1 MKLLRAWA
9 GLTALVIAAWLSVLL
24 FIIMLNL
31 LLPMVSNNVLRAVL
45 GLILL
50 TAWVAGMAV
59 LVEVLRRRI
68 AQKPAPES
76 SAR

>member
-1 MKLLRAWA
+1 VKLLRAWA